1 MENSISSSNIPQKIK
16 ENMIEFNKN
25 EYEKILEKLAEIHRL
40 KQVQKQKIANTKYVK
55 HEINQDLKKIE
66 KIKMPNQ
73 ENKQDMTS
81 LKMKLKSLFTQ
92 LDEFNKGIDDNNK
105 VLNDDNY
112 RFLGLFFYNTLMI
125 DHNTKTF
132 QKLFK
137 KKKKNVNKS

>member
-66 KIKMPNQ
+66 KIKIPNQ
-73 ENKQDMTS
+73 ENKEDMTS

-105 VLNDDNY
+105 VLDT
-112 RFLGLFFYNTLMI
+112 LAMQVKKSESLISKLNTV
-125 DHNTKTF
+125 
-132 QKLFK
+132 K
-137 KKKKNVNKS
+137 KSNS